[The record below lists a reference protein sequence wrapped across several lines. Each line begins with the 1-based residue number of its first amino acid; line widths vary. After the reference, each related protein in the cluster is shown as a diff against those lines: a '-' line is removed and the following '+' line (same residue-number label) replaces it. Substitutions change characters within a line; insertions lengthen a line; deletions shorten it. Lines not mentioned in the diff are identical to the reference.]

1 MAIYDLD
8 GLLDK
13 YSDGFLILE
22 FNHLFIASSI
32 REEVWL
38 LQRKKDLPLID
49 TIMQAAREFNIHEVS
64 DDRDFETYSGG
75 QNAIL
80 ACLLMLAVIE
90 DRKIHGLK
98 LLLNNILDSVSE
110 ENRSKLVQKF
120 EEIRPN
126 LIQAGGGIAGG
137 TLAFGAYKKIVKDE
151 FRFQCSGVGCHVS
164 GDRGQIV
171 KTGS

>member
-1 MAIYDLD
+1 MAIYNLD

-13 YSDGFLILE
+13 YSSEFLILE
-22 FNHLFIASSI
+22 FNHLFISSSI

-38 LQRKKDLPLID
+38 LQRKNDSALID
-49 TIMQAAREFNIHEVS
+49 KIMQAAREFNIHEVS

-75 QNAIL
+75 QKAIL
-80 ACLLMLAVIE
+80 GCLLTLGLIR

-120 EEIRPN
+120 EEIRLTHN
-126 LIQAGGGIAGG
+126 IRLFTEKDGHIQEIF
-137 TLAFGAYKKIVKDE
+137 LANGNP
-151 FRFQCSGVGCHVS
+151 QG
-164 GDRGQIV
+164 
-171 KTGS
+171 